1 MDLIPVTESEIQEI
15 KEVAKVDWKGLLKY
29 LELQKEALEK
39 FRAVAESEG
48 MTLSA
53 KIRNVILKTIRK
65 QN

>member
-1 MDLIPVTESEIQEI
+1 MAI
-15 KEVAKVDWKGLLKY
+15 KRGKGLVPVSFWVP
-29 LELQKEALEK
+29 KEALEK